1 MDEKLKEYVIKTRG
15 AGYTEDKIRATL
27 KGSGYSDIAIDE
39 AMSKEE
45 ETKPNKTNVMAIFAL
60 VFAFIF
66 PLVGLILGFIALSKI
81 KKTGEGGRGLAIAA
95 LIISALLFLVNLVF
109 LIVFMSAFFGVLD
122 PQKLLPEKCQST
134 AGLDCIS
141 LAVITEDTV
150 TFALRN
156 SLGESI
162 IITDVTSSSGKCN
175 GISEIGTGELEPVPV
190 GKDVMA
196 NNQAFKLVL
205 TGCDN
210 GKVDSEYDDTILVTY
225 KNPETDFEKTNEVEI
240 RGKII

>member
-1 MDEKLKEYVIKTRG
+1 VIKTRSE
-15 AGYTEDKIRATL
+15 GYTDEKIRATL

-45 ETKPNKTNVMAIFAL
+45 EAKPDKTSVMAIFAL

-109 LIVFMSAFFGVLD
+109 LMIFMSAFFGVLN

-141 LAVITEDTV
+141 MGVFTGDTV
-150 TFALRN
+150 TIALRN
-156 SLGESI
+156 NMATQI
-162 IITDVTSSSGKCN
+162 MITDVAAMSGSCI
-175 GISEIGTGELEPVPV
+175 GSREIGLGNSDFIPLTSTEVQ
-190 GKDVMA
+190 
-196 NNQAFKLVL
+196 NNQAFRLKLN
-205 TGCDN
+205 GCKN
-210 GKVDSEYDDTILVTY
+210 GKIGSRYEDTIIVSFKELESGLD
-225 KNPETDFEKTNEVEI
+225 KKNEVEI